1 MSKKITNFALANR
14 KGHALII
21 GEVPEWSIGAV
32 SKTVVPLRVPRVRIP
47 AFPLRKQLNFSGF
60 RA

>member
-14 KGHALII
+14 KGHALTT

-47 AFPLRKQLNFSGF
+47 ASPLKEL
-60 RA
+60 